1 MDYILITGGCG
12 YIGVHLCK
20 LMKKYNIIVYD
31 NLKLG
36 SSYLNKYCKIYKGDI
51 NDKKKIRNI
60 VSKI

>member
-20 LMKKYNIIVYD
+20 LMKNYNIIVYD
-31 NLKLG
+31 NLEFG

-51 NDKKKIRNI
+51 FLIRQN
-60 VSKI
+60 